1 MEQPLNN
8 GDKLLLCTDGLT
20 NFCSADILTRILQD
34 SDIDSACKKLVNAA
48 CNAGG
53 LDNIT
58 AIIAAV

>member
-1 MEQPLNN
+1 MN
-8 GDKLLLCTDGLT
+8 DGLT
-20 NFCSADILTRILQD
+20 NFCPADILTRILQD